1 MESNKIKF
9 TSFDDFNLNR
19 YLGKWFEIA
28 RIRNDFQPNMIDCS
42 AEYILN
48 EKGYIDIINRG
59 YVNNK
64 LVSIKGKAIKT
75 KRNNEFRVS
84 FFLYNY
90 STYKILAIDE
100 NYKYSLV
107 GGDSDDYLWILS
119 RSTYIPDDVY
129 NYFIKLAKEKGYNIN
144 KLNKY

>member
-1 MESNKIKF
+1 M
-9 TSFDDFNLNR
+9 NL
-19 YLGKWFEIA
+19 
-28 RIRNDFQPNMIDCS
+28 
-42 AEYILN
+42 EY
-48 EKGYIDIINRG
+48 R
-59 YVNNK
+59 
-64 LVSIKGKAIKT
+64 
-75 KRNNEFRVS
+75 
-84 FFLYNY
+84 FFIYNY

-119 RSTYIPDDVY
+119 RNTYIPDDVY